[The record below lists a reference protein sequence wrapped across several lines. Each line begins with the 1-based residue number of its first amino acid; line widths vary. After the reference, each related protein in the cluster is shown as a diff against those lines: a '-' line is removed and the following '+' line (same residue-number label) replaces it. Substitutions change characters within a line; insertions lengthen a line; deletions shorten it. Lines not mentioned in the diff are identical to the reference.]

1 VHDRDEIRHFD
12 RVRAEESAAKIG
24 GKCTDPA
31 RARRERGDDRG
42 AHALASVPGERIV
55 VLRRHVRS
63 ADERERGRSA
73 YPLRRLIDR
82 KRALADH

>member
-1 VHDRDEIRHFD
+1 
-12 RVRAEESAAKIG
+12 
-24 GKCTDPA
+24 
-31 RARRERGDDRG
+31 
-42 AHALASVPGERIV
+42 VPGERIV

-82 KRALADH
+82 KRALAVH